1 MEAVYVLGGFGLSS
15 IFYAVGGYLNE
26 LCIYLDNMGHPGF
39 FQKVLVVLSVTCFIL
54 SIPALS
60 VFYPLQN
67 LLLKRMERYWRRDE
81 RERLR

>member
-54 SIPALS
+54 SIPALI

-67 LLLKRMERYWRRDE
+67 LVL
-81 RERLR
+81 

>member
-54 SIPALS
+54 
-60 VFYPLQN
+60 
-67 LLLKRMERYWRRDE
+67 
-81 RERLR
+81 

>member
-39 FQKVLVVLSVTCFIL
+39 FQKVLVVLSL
-54 SIPALS
+54 SYLFLRLS
-60 VFYPLQN
+60 SFTHS
-67 LLLKRMERYWRRDE
+67 RTFC
-81 RERLR
+81 

>member
-39 FQKVLVVLSVTCFIL
+39 FQKVGNSL
-54 SIPALS
+54 
-60 VFYPLQN
+60 
-67 LLLKRMERYWRRDE
+67 
-81 RERLR
+81 